1 MLAVV
6 VNVTYSVSASF
17 QLVQTWAVIVLI
29 ICNILPYLSDKN
41 MILFLKLHFLL
52 QQIKKHDGNNL
63 STSQFL

>member
-41 MILFLKLHFLL
+41 MILFLKLHSLL
-52 QQIKKHDGNNL
+52 QQIKKHEGNNL
-63 STSQFL
+63 STG